1 MNRMYQDQVMMKSHL
16 FFQVAMIGFRDFDCR
31 FSLGGS
37 MYVDLDWFD
46 GFDLL
51 IDCFIGCL
59 GWIQI
64 LIFPWLDSNHWVI
77 HKTCRLRHVVCDLQ
91 PVTHVHQKAV
101 PWNLNI
107 IILQKLQYNCP
118 FPRVRSIVC
127 PCEPTAPR
135 NSQTYIYICVCLC
148 TYICIY
154 IYI

>member
-77 HKTCRLRHVVCDLQ
+77 HKTCPNDMSFVIYNLLHMYIKRLSPGTL
-91 PVTHVHQKAV
+91 
-101 PWNLNI
+101 I
-107 IILQKLQYNCP
+107 
-118 FPRVRSIVC
+118 S
-127 PCEPTAPR
+127 
-135 NSQTYIYICVCLC
+135 
-148 TYICIY
+148 
-154 IYI
+154 